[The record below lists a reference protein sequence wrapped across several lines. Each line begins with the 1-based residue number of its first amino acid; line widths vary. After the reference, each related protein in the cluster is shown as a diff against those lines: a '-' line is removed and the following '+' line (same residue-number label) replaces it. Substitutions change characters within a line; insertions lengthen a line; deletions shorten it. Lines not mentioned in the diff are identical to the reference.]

1 MAENNITFC
10 INGRIEKELKKIADY
25 FNSNFISIGQKALIN
40 QATTTAQNRYKT
52 TEKPKNYPTSKS
64 SRRKISFTL

>member
-1 MAENNITFC
+1 MAKNNVTVC
-10 INGRIEKELKKIADY
+10 INGRIEKEPKKIADY

-52 TEKPKNYPTSKS
+52 TEIPKN
-64 SRRKISFTL
+64 

>member
-1 MAENNITFC
+1 MVEQRKN
-10 INGRIEKELKKIADY
+10 LKKIADY
-25 FNSNFISIGQKALIN
+25 FNSNFISMGQGQKALIN
-40 QATTTAQNRYKT
+40 QATTTAQNRYKM